1 MGHTGLNEG
10 RPWLESAHR
19 FHRGC
24 ASLAALQGELH
35 ACAVPHQ
42 PARPVQSPRQ
52 RPDLSFHSQG
62 AAGFAEELQDAL
74 RSGTLFERWKAK
86 QPDPDAVEPQ
96 WGVTDPDATVTGEQK
111 DLRINLVATTR
122 IDSDVFKQRL
132 RLLAGHHWELRD
144 VR

>member
-1 MGHTGLNEG
+1 
-10 RPWLESAHR
+10 
-19 FHRGC
+19 
-24 ASLAALQGELH
+24 
-35 ACAVPHQ
+35 
-42 PARPVQSPRQ
+42 
-52 RPDLSFHSQG
+52 
-62 AAGFAEELQDAL
+62 
-74 RSGTLFERWKAK
+74 
-86 QPDPDAVEPQ
+86 VEPQ

>member
-1 MGHTGLNEG
+1 MSAGHG
-10 RPWLESAHR
+10 RNLHIDSTATVPALPHFKENSMPAQYHISLPDPSKA
-19 FHRGC
+19 RGND
-24 ASLAALQGELH
+24 
-35 ACAVPHQ
+35 
-42 PARPVQSPRQ
+42 
-52 RPDLSFHSQG
+52 PDLSFHSQG

-96 WGVTDPDATVTGEQK
+96 WGATAPDATVPGEQK
-111 DLRINLVATTR
+111 ALRINLVATTR
-122 IDSDVFKQRL
+122 SDRDVFKQRL

>member
-1 MGHTGLNEG
+1 MPAQYHISL
-10 RPWLESAHR
+10 PDPSKA
-19 FHRGC
+19 RGND
-24 ASLAALQGELH
+24 
-35 ACAVPHQ
+35 
-42 PARPVQSPRQ
+42 
-52 RPDLSFHSQG
+52 PDLSFHSQG

-132 RLLAGHHWELRD
+132 RLLAGTTPTISYQPPRKAVLW
-144 VR
+144 

>member
-1 MGHTGLNEG
+1 MSRLRIFDHADPDTPL
-10 RPWLESAHR
+10 
-19 FHRGC
+19 F
-24 ASLAALQGELH
+24 ASYD
-35 ACAVPHQ
+35 
-42 PARPVQSPRQ
+42 
-52 RPDLSFHSQG
+52 PDFI
-62 AAGFAEELQDAL
+62 ATELQKI
-74 RSGTLFERWKAK
+74 GVLFERWKAK

>member
-1 MGHTGLNEG
+1 MK
-10 RPWLESAHR
+10 AD
-19 FHRGC
+19 RGWNLHIDST
-24 ASLAALQGELH
+24 AVVPVLPHFKENFMPAQYHISL
-35 ACAVPHQ
+35 PD
-42 PARPVQSPRQ
+42 PSKARGND
-52 RPDLSFHSQG
+52 PDLSFHSQG

-96 WGVTDPDATVTGEQK
+96 WGATDPEATVTGEQK

-132 RLLAGHHWELRD
+132 RLLAGSHWELRD

>member
-1 MGHTGLNEG
+1 MGRIGSNERWP
-10 RPWLESAHR
+10 RPESAHR
-19 FHRGC
+19 FHCGC

-42 PARPVQSPRQ
+42 PTRPSKARGND
-52 RPDLSFHSQG
+52 PDLSFHSQG

>member
-1 MGHTGLNEG
+1 MPAQYHISL
-10 RPWLESAHR
+10 PDPSKA
-19 FHRGC
+19 RGND
-24 ASLAALQGELH
+24 
-35 ACAVPHQ
+35 
-42 PARPVQSPRQ
+42 
-52 RPDLSFHSQG
+52 PDLSFHSQSAG
-62 AAGFAEELQDAL
+62 GFAEELQDAL

-86 QPDPDAVEPQ
+86 QP
-96 WGVTDPDATVTGEQK
+96 DPDATVTGEQK

>member
-1 MGHTGLNEG
+1 MKTDGGGNLHIDSTAFVPALPHFKENSM
-10 RPWLESAHR
+10 PAQYHISLPDPSKA
-19 FHRGC
+19 RGND
-24 ASLAALQGELH
+24 
-35 ACAVPHQ
+35 
-42 PARPVQSPRQ
+42 
-52 RPDLSFHSQG
+52 PDLSFHSQG

-132 RLLAGHHWELRD
+132 RLLAGSHWELRD

>member
-1 MGHTGLNEG
+1 V
-10 RPWLESAHR
+10 RP
-19 FHRGC
+19 HRG
-24 ASLAALQGELH
+24 ANLHIDSTTVVPVLPHFKENSMPAQYHISL
-35 ACAVPHQ
+35 PD
-42 PARPVQSPRQ
+42 PSKARGND
-52 RPDLSFHSQG
+52 PDLSFHSQG

-74 RSGTLFERWKAK
+74 RSGALFERWKAK
-86 QPDPDAVEPQ
+86 QPDPDAVEVQ